1 MAPMARVV
9 FALLLALALFP
20 APSVRAAEPVFPALS
35 GRVVDAAKLLD
46 AGTRERLI
54 AKSEELE
61 RKTGR
66 QFVVVTL
73 PSLQG
78 YEIEDFGYR
87 LGRAWGIGEKDKNT
101 GALLIVAPKER
112 SVRIETGY
120 GVEGLLTDAVSRLII
135 ENSILPRFRA
145 GDFAGG
151 IERGADDITQV
162 LSGDAADFQRRAAP
176 TVRAP
181 ARQDAGQFIWVA
193 LMLGF
198 WLFLALR
205 SRRGKR
211 RGPWFMPVPVGGG
224 WGGSR
229 GGFGGFGGGGGGGFG
244 GGFGG
249 GGGSFGGGGAS
260 GRW

>member
-1 MAPMARVV
+1 MARLIFV
-9 FALLLALALFP
+9 FLIALALLP
-20 APSVRAAEPVFPALS
+20 AVGHAAEPVFPALT
-35 GRVVDAAKLLD
+35 GRVVDGAMLLD
-46 AGTRERLI
+46 AGTRDRLD
-54 AKSEELE
+54 AKSAELE

-87 LGRAWGIGEKDKNT
+87 LGRSWGIGEKDKNT

-112 SVRIETGY
+112 AVRIEAGY

-135 ENSILPRFRA
+135 ENAILPRFRA

-151 IERGADDITQV
+151 IERGTDDIMQV

-176 TVRAP
+176 AAKAP
-181 ARQDAGQFIWVA
+181 GPEDAQQFIWV
-193 LMLGF
+193 LLVLGF

-205 SRRGKR
+205 RSSRRASPWFLPILMGGMGR
-211 RGPWFMPVPVGGG
+211 RG
-224 WGGSR
+224 
-229 GGFGGFGGGGGGGFG
+229 GGFGGGLGGGGFG
-244 GGFGG
+244 GGFGGGGFRG